1 MKEIKGAPRAPRKFS
16 ADGADGAISKN
27 GAPTHSARTPVFKH
41 LKTELEAAIQRYV
54 DLFDFAP
61 IAYVSFDRVGRIEDI
76 NLAATQLLG
85 APPNRLIGG
94 PFALHVTRD
103 DAGLFLNHLRRCRS
117 SDSRVETELHLKKRN
132 AEIILAHLA
141 SSPMTSSMRDGALL
155 YQTAIIDLTERR
167 RAEETIRQSE
177 QRYRTL
183 FDLVPVAVYACDAE
197 GLIQEFNQR
206 AVELW
211 GREPK
216 KNDPKEKFCGS
227 FKIFYPDGRSM
238 PHAKCPMA
246 RALRGET
253 LDTGDLEILV
263 ERPGGLRRNV
273 IVNPTVLRD
282 ERGKVIGA
290 INCLHDITK
299 RHRTEEALRESEE
312 RYRAIVSQSVVG
324 MACSDLKGRLIFV
337 NQRFCE
343 MLGCTEGELIGKTIQ
358 AITHPDDRAENVRLF
373 RRMIAKGKPY
383 ELEKRFLRKDGSI
396 LWTSVS
402 ASPVPDAG
410 GKTQSA
416 VAVII
421 DISDRRKAQAEL
433 EDAKNFLED
442 RVREQT
448 EELYTANKE
457 LKKEIK
463 RRRGLE
469 GQILEVS
476 DREQQRLGEE
486 LHDGI
491 CQHLTA
497 VSFMARA
504 VALRLRDHRVFQVED
519 IEKIAELVNA
529 AAADVRNLARGL
541 HRIDVDADGLV
552 TALQNLVDREVWKTP
567 CRLEIKRPF
576 HIEDNE
582 AAVHLYRIAREA
594 VINAAKHAQAREIVI
609 RLGRARNGIV
619 LNVTDD
625 GVGIPPSRERRK
637 GLGFYIMNHRAD
649 SAGGRLEIKSLKH
662 AGTRVTCYLP
672 ERK

>member
-1 MKEIKGAPRAPRKFS
+1 
-16 ADGADGAISKN
+16 
-27 GAPTHSARTPVFKH
+27 
-41 LKTELEAAIQRYV
+41 
-54 DLFDFAP
+54 
-61 IAYVSFDRVGRIEDI
+61 
-76 NLAATQLLG
+76 
-85 APPNRLIGG
+85 
-94 PFALHVTRD
+94 
-103 DAGLFLNHLRRCRS
+103 
-117 SDSRVETELHLKKRN
+117 
-132 AEIILAHLA
+132 
-141 SSPMTSSMRDGALL
+141 
-155 YQTAIIDLTERR
+155 
-167 RAEETIRQSE
+167 
-177 QRYRTL
+177 
-183 FDLVPVAVYACDAE
+183 
-197 GLIQEFNQR
+197 
-206 AVELW
+206 
-211 GREPK
+211 
-216 KNDPKEKFCGS
+216 
-227 FKIFYPDGRSM
+227 
-238 PHAKCPMA
+238 
-246 RALRGET
+246 
-253 LDTGDLEILV
+253 
-263 ERPGGLRRNV
+263 
-273 IVNPTVLRD
+273 
-282 ERGKVIGA
+282 
-290 INCLHDITK
+290 
-299 RHRTEEALRESEE
+299 
-312 RYRAIVSQSVVG
+312 
-324 MACSDLKGRLIFV
+324 
-337 NQRFCE
+337 
-343 MLGCTEGELIGKTIQ
+343 
-358 AITHPDDRAENVRLF
+358 VRLF

-402 ASPVPDAG
+402 ASPVPDAR

-433 EDAKNFLED
+433 EDAKNFLEE

-529 AAADVRNLARGL
+529 ASADVRNLARGL

-552 TALQNLVDREVWKTP
+552 TALQNLVDREVLKTP

-609 RLGRARNGIV
+609 RLSRARNGIV

-625 GVGIPPSRERRK
+625 GVGIPPSRDRRK